1 MSRLVLVRHGKASA
15 FSRDDYDRL
24 SEPGVEQAKHL
35 GAYWAELGVSFDRV
49 YVGPRLRQKQTHDHV
64 AAAMR
69 AKALAW
75 PEATE
80 IAELDEH
87 EGIRLVFAVVPKI
100 AHDDPSLSD
109 VAQALQRGES
119 PTPNQ
124 MLRVF
129 RTLTR
134 RWARGELNEE
144 GIETFHDFRRRVE
157 RGIDVMAREAGK
169 GASIVAFTSAGAIA
183 AAVGRAL
190 DLDDP
195 KVLDLSWSLHNASLS
210 ELAFSEDRGRERSS
224 TPGTPGDSR
233 EPGALTHLGLV
244 AFNGTP
250 HLRDAALIT
259 SV

>member
-1 MSRLVLVRHGKASA
+1 MLVRHGKASA

-24 SEPGVEQAKHL
+24 SEPGIAQAERL
-35 GAYWAELGVSFDRV
+35 GAHWAELGVTFDRV
-49 YVGPRLRQKQTHDHV
+49 YAGPRLRQKQTQNLV
-64 AAAMR
+64 AEAMK
-69 AKALAW
+69 AKGVAW
-75 PEATE
+75 PAAIE

-87 EGIRLVFAVVPKI
+87 DGIRLVFAALPKI
-100 AHDDPSLSD
+100 GKDDASIAH
-109 VAQALQRGES
+109 VAEAFLRGES
-119 PTPNQ
+119 PTPNE
-124 MLRVF
+124 MLAVF

-144 GIETFHDFRRRVE
+144 GVETFRDFRRRVE
-157 RGIDVMAREAGK
+157 RGLDVMTRDAGR

-224 TPGTPGDSR
+224 T
-233 EPGALTHLGLV
+233 LTHLGLV
-244 AFNGTP
+244 SFNGTP
-250 HLRDAALIT
+250 HLRDAGLIT

>member
-1 MSRLVLVRHGKASA
+1 VVYDRAMSRLVFVRHGKASA

-24 SEPGVEQAKHL
+24 SEPGVDQAKRL
-35 GAYWAELGVSFDRV
+35 GAHWAELGVTFDRV
-49 YVGPRLRQKQTHDHV
+49 FVGPRLRQKQTHEHV

-69 AKALAW
+69 QKGVSW
-75 PEATE
+75 PDAIE

-87 EGIRLVFAVVPKI
+87 HGIRLVFAVIPKMGTDDASLAPI
-100 AHDDPSLSD
+100 ADAFL
-109 VAQALQRGES
+109 RGES
-119 PTPNQ
+119 PSPSE
-124 MLRVF
+124 MLSVF

-144 GIETFHDFRRRVE
+144 GVETFRAFRRRVE
-157 RGIDVMAREAGK
+157 RGIDVMTREAGR
-169 GASIVAFTSAGAIA
+169 GASVVAFTSAGAIA

-210 ELAFSEDRGRERSS
+210 ELAFSEER
-224 TPGTPGDSR
+224 
-233 EPGALTHLGLV
+233 LGLV
-244 AFNGTP
+244 SFNGTP
-250 HLRDAALIT
+250 HLRDASLIT